1 MLRQFNRQMKKLYKL
16 RDRSDIELQQ
26 QKAAKYDKRAKT
38 GLKIAGVGAAI
49 AGAGAAAEYGGANLK
64 NKLVSQA
71 LAKSRQSQ
79 WDARDLNSK
88 QHMDEWTFWENQRK
102 QLDGTELGDWN
113 RIYDVKQ
120 QQSYDKWKRND
131 TAINDR
137 GLSERESIRGK
148 AGLASQINKG
158 VMIAGAGV
166 ATVGA
171 GVAAYNKIRSTMAKR
186 RTTDAG
192 HAKAVQKYKQQYEK
206 MINKFQD
213 TPYSE
218 LIKEQNR
225 KNKNSIRS

>member
-1 MLRQFNRQMKKLYKL
+1 MSRQFNRQMKKLNKL

-38 GLKIAGVGAAI
+38 GLKVAGVGAAI
-49 AGAGAAAEYGGANLK
+49 AGAGAAAEYGGADLR
-64 NKLVSQA
+64 NKLVSKA

-79 WDARDLNSK
+79 FDARDLNSQ

-120 QQSYDKWKRND
+120 QQSYDKWKKND

-137 GLSERESIRGK
+137 GLSEREVIRGK

-158 VMIAGAGV
+158 VMAAGAAV
-166 ATVGA
+166 AVVGA
-171 GVAAYNKIRSTMAKR
+171 GMAAYSKIKSHSAKVR
-186 RTTDAG
+186 ITDAG
-192 HAKAVQKYKQQYEK
+192 HAKAVQKYKRQYEK
-206 MINKFQD
+206 MMNKFQD

-218 LIKEQNR
+218 LIKQQNR